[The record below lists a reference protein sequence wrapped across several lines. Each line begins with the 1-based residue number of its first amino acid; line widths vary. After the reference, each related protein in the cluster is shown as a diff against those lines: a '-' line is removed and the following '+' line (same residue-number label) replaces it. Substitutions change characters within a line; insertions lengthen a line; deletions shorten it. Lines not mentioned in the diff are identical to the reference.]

1 MAEYEHGSMDVT
13 EQQKA
18 FAGLMKGA
26 VLVAVFT
33 ALVLILSHRRNL
45 NPPLHRAVLQASAN
59 AGTHCPGER
68 RRRTGTQS
76 GDFA

>member
-33 ALVLILSHRRNL
+33 ALVLILL
-45 NPPLHRAVLQASAN
+45 AIV
-59 AGTHCPGER
+59 GT
-68 RRRTGTQS
+68 
-76 GDFA
+76 